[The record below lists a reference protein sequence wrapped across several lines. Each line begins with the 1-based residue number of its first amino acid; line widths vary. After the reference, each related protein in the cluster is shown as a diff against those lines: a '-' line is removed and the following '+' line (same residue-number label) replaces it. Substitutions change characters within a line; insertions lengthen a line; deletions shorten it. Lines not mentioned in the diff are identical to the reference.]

1 MSWYNEVNM
10 SSIKAIIILLVE
22 LAWGLF
28 AVIIIL
34 KEQIAKGKI
43 WLRLVRVLRL
53 LRLGLRLKL
62 RLFWLKLQLW
72 WVDTKTSCSGLKKVL
87 GCLIVAFIVVSIG
100 YQILNRVYIESIYT
114 IFPCLNI
121 VKHILAGSSI
131 DLAKIG
137 TIYIS
142 LAPPLYYFY
151 FKEQRAVSESFMTD
165 VEVPILN
172 IFVVCCIG
180 SGLLFLDTENKKI
193 DTVFDLIYL
202 MILAFWVAVFIR
214 NLMQRLRPKFIM
226 EKAVEEAAVCMHI
239 ILAVSKGKIKM
250 KNHEQALHRRLN
262 LAFEIYYQILT
273 YAIQKNV
280 HEIIQEGI
288 ASSEKLFGLLNEII
302 KEKAEDVTPEDL
314 FYYNF
319 RLILRNHKNFCVS
332 LHEDKRSIEFQDALQ
347 LFFRYYPQGLDL
359 TDDGKNLLIIDE
371 FFKTYWSLLLY
382 FISSNRNIFQR
393 IADKML
399 VINKLDNEATDI
411 VLTLR
416 ALIINSVDE
425 DNLTHLVET
434 CYLQKKLV
442 DNMYELENLSKGND
456 FFSRLNIGSKER
468 RSQNYEGMQLYVL
481 FQAMI
486 KATELSQYKMV
497 GFLIKYVASN
507 YKPDMI
513 NNVYDNVL
521 QNEGYIDPRLHVE
534 EFFKRLGVKFN
545 INRETVVYCLKKVVI
560 LLRLQEMHLSRIT
573 VDEMISLDIFG
584 DGKDMFSFQYCLK
597 KVLSV
602 KEQYGMVS
610 LHDERLVWELE
621 YLIYSKVN

>member
-1 MSWYNEVNM
+1 M

>member
-1 MSWYNEVNM
+1 M

-28 AVIIIL
+28 AVIILL

-172 IFVVCCIG
+172 VFVVCCIG
-180 SGLLFLDTENKKI
+180 SGLLFLDTENRKI

-226 EKAVEEAAVCMHI
+226 EKAVEEAEVCMHI

-371 FFKTYWSLLLY
+371 FFKTYWSMLLY

-393 IADKML
+393 IADEIL

-442 DNMYELENLSKGND
+442 DNMYKLENLSKGND
-456 FFSRLNIGSKER
+456 FFSRLNISSKKR

-610 LHDERLVWELE
+610 LNDERLVWELE